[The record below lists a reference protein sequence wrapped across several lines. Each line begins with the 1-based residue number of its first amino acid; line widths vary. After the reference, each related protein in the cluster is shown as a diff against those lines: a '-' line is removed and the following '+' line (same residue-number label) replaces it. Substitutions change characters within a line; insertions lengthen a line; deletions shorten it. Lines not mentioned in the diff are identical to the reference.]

1 MIINLQG
8 RKAHV
13 RVIIH
18 QEPCLLLEAMELAYS
33 YVNKAPLEQLV
44 ASGEF
49 AIPEKDVLHIRD
61 TVCRALD
68 PKDDM
73 VRFFFQRIVV
83 DRDPPASGR
92 DLCIASHILYFNLT
106 GFFPDIE
113 RQVQSF
119 VDYWNSIPKPYIITE
134 MDRHCLSIDSATS
147 DQPVPLSRELAKLP
161 VSPSVQNQ
169 FMDVIY
175 NYEQY
180 LRWLVKL
187 LTPIAEE
194 LQPLLAPW
202 VERDRPL
209 LDRWDAF
216 FHGANANDFFTK
228 RLGLN
233 GMECKTLE
241 VALRYFPGN
250 GGYVKALAPAGQA
263 CFLVGLSLSTL
274 ETDEKPGKEFT
285 EKENASLR
293 LLSSPDRVAMLQAM
307 MHAPKGGQD
316 LVRELGLHSGAVFRD
331 LNNMARVG
339 LINREVQEGRN
350 IYRTNNAAVLRL
362 SQRLVQVIGTEDS

>member
-1 MIINLQG
+1 MIINLGG

-147 DQPVPLSRELAKLP
+147 DQPVPPLQGIGQTAGIAQCAKPVYGCYIQLRAIPSLAGEIIDTHRRGTATVAGALGG
-161 VSPSVQNQ
+161 
-169 FMDVIY
+169 
-175 NYEQY
+175 
-180 LRWLVKL
+180 
-187 LTPIAEE
+187 AG
-194 LQPLLAPW
+194 A
-202 VERDRPL
+202 RPL

-216 FHGANANDFFTK
+216 FTGPTPMTFTK